1 MDRLNSRGIEDE
13 TIERAFVASL
23 VQKPEMINKVV
34 SSLPEEALVEPDCQA
49 VYLGLMSLSSK
60 RPDVSEIALCHELRG
75 LNLYKEAGE
84 RAGVESFYKHTK
96 IGNSIALGQ
105 MVLDMHSRRLEI
117 ELADMI
123 HARAHDPSFRND
135 NDMAGRHSAIMA
147 GLQGIQRLSFADG
160 RSISSD
166 EFGSY
171 YRRLL
176 QRRLA
181 DINKPKMK
189 FRWSEFNPYTP
200 ALVDGDLVAIVAE
213 SGSGKTSFM
222 EDQAEF
228 LWKQGYHGV
237 FYHFELSTNKMADR
251 RVARGTG
258 IPYRILQDGREQGD
272 VYAFLNDRELQS
284 IDETIALQDTWP
296 GSLTLRHCPGW
307 TWEQLCG
314 DIRIRAQEG
323 DLDFVVVDYFNKVQ
337 VRPNR
342 GSYLTYEI
350 GRGLELFNTT
360 LEDLWV
366 TGFIAAQFDKS
377 IKRSKSKLK
386 SVADARDSAEL
397 DDKSNVGM
405 YLHRPRDADTG
416 RRVSTV
422 EVYITKC
429 NAGVSGMESLY
440 FDGGRFRF
448 RSLMRNG
455 DDFTEFIS

>member
-1 MDRLNSRGIEDE
+1 MDRLHSRGIEDATVE
-13 TIERAFVASL
+13 KAFVASL
-23 VQKPEMINKVV
+23 VQSPEMLNKVV
-34 SSLPEEALVEPDCQA
+34 SNLPEEALVEPDCQA
-49 VYLGLMSLSSK
+49 VFLGLLSLSSK
-60 RPDVSEIALCHELRG
+60 SPDVSEIALCHELRG
-75 LNLYKEAGE
+75 LDLYNEAGG
-84 RAGVESFYKHTK
+84 RPGVESFYKHAQ
-96 IGNSIALGQ
+96 IGNPIALGQ

-147 GLQGIQRLSFADG
+147 GLQEIQRLSYNDG
-160 RSISSD
+160 RTVTSAD
-166 EFGSY
+166 AGAY

-200 ALVDGDLVAIVAE
+200 SLVDGDLVAIVAE

-222 EDQAEF
+222 MDQAEY
-228 LWKQGYHGV
+228 LWEQGYHGV
-237 FYHFELSTNKMADR
+237 VYHFELSTGKMLDR
-251 RVARGTG
+251 RMARATG
-258 IPYRILQDGREQGD
+258 LPFRVLQDGREQGD
-272 VYAFLNDRELQS
+272 IFTFMTDSELQL
-284 IDETIALQDTWP
+284 IEEALALQESWP

-307 TWEQLCG
+307 TWEQMCG

-323 DLDFVVVDYFNKVQ
+323 DLDFVIVDYFGKIQ
-337 VRPNR
+337 VKPSR
-342 GSYLTYEI
+342 GSYMTHDI

-360 LEDLWV
+360 LEDHWI

-377 IKRSKSKLK
+377 VKKSKSKLK

-397 DDKSNVGM
+397 DDKSSVGI
-405 YLHRPRDADTG
+405 YLHRPRNPDTG

-422 EVYITKC
+422 DVYITKC
-429 NAGVSGMESLY
+429 NAGEPGMESLY

-448 RSLMRNG
+448 RPLIQGG
-455 DDFTEFIS
+455 DNFADFVS